1 MEQLEKAVAKARAQ
15 RRIAQPGERR
25 APGENGTVFARP
37 TPPVY
42 RETPVVPFRPA
53 AFEANKV
60 VANRPDHPVADIY
73 RSLRARVQQRLSRD
87 NRRSLGITSPG
98 EGEGKSWTAVNLA
111 LSLALDENQTVLL
124 ADLDLREPAVARYFG
139 IEPKLGI
146 NDYLQGRATLPEC
159 MVNPGIDRLVLLP
172 AVGSLGNSAELLS
185 SPQMTS
191 LARELKQRYVDRII
205 IYDLPPLLTVGD
217 TIGFLPNVDATLLVL
232 RDGKTHAGELR
243 RAVELLAGHEL
254 IGTVLNAVH

>member
-25 APGENGTVFARP
+25 SLGDGAPFSRA

-42 RETPVVPFRPA
+42 CETPVMPFRPA
-53 AFEANKV
+53 AFEVNKV
-60 VANRPDHPVADIY
+60 VANRAGHPVADIY
-73 RSLRARVQQRLSRD
+73 RTLRARVQQRLLRD
-87 NRRSLGITSPG
+87 HRRSLGITSPG
-98 EGEGKSWTAVNLA
+98 EGEGKTWTAVNLA

-124 ADLDLREPAVARYFG
+124 VDLDLREPDVARYFG

-146 NDYLQGRATLPEC
+146 NDYLLGRATLAEC
-159 MVNPGIDRLVLLP
+159 MVNPGIERLVLLP

-185 SPQMTS
+185 SPQMAS
-191 LARELKQRYVDRII
+191 LARELKQRYTDRVV

-217 TIGFLPNVDATLLVL
+217 AIGFLPNLDATLLVL
-232 RDGKTHAGELR
+232 RDGKTRAADLR

-254 IGTVLNAVH
+254 IGTVLNGVQ

>member
-25 APGENGTVFARP
+25 SPGDGLPFSRA
-37 TPPVY
+37 TPPIY

-60 VANRPDHPVADIY
+60 VANRPGHPVADIY
-73 RSLRARVQQRLSRD
+73 RTLRARVQQRLLRD
-87 NRRSLGITSPG
+87 HRRSLGITSPG
-98 EGEGKSWTAVNLA
+98 EGEGKTWTAVNLA

-124 ADLDLREPAVARYFG
+124 VDLDLREPGIARYFG
-139 IEPKLGI
+139 IKPKLGI
-146 NDYLQGRATLPEC
+146 NDYLLGRATVAEC
-159 MVNPGIDRLVLLP
+159 MVNPGIERLVLLP

-185 SPQMTS
+185 SPQMAS
-191 LARELKQRYVDRII
+191 LARELKQRYADRLI
-205 IYDLPPLLTVGD
+205 IYDLPSLLTVGD
-217 TIGFLPNVDATLLVL
+217 AIGFLPNLDATLLVL
-232 RDGKTHAGELR
+232 RDGKTRAADLR

-254 IGTVLNAVH
+254 IGTVLNGVQ